1 MDNRIKQLEIIRR
14 VIYLILFF
22 FAPSWYLMD
31 NYITYEQELLG
42 VSLFMTGVFMTY
54 LTFYRDGVYLY
65 KLARYL

>member
-1 MDNRIKQLEIIRR
+1 MDNRIKQLEIIKR

-31 NYITYEQELLG
+31 NYITYEQQLLG
-42 VSLFMTGVFMTY
+42 VSLFMTGLFASY
-54 LTFYRDGVYLY
+54 LTFYKDGEYLY

>member
-1 MDNRIKQLEIIRR
+1 MDNRIKQLEIIKR

-31 NYITYEQELLG
+31 NYITYEQQQLG
-42 VSLFMTGVFMTY
+42 VSLFMTGLSMTY
-54 LTFYRDGVYLY
+54 FSFYKDGIYLY

>member
-1 MDNRIKQLEIIRR
+1 MDNRIKQLEIIKR

-31 NYITYEQELLG
+31 NYITYEQQLLG
-42 VSLFMTGVFMTY
+42 VSLFMTGLFASY
-54 LTFYRDGVYLY
+54 LTFYRDGIYLY

>member
-1 MDNRIKQLEIIRR
+1 MDNRIKQLEIIKR

-31 NYITYEQELLG
+31 NYITYEQQLLG
-42 VSLFMTGVFMTY
+42 VSLFMTGLFSSY
-54 LTFYRDGVYLY
+54 LTFYRDGIYLY

>member
-1 MDNRIKQLEIIRR
+1 MDNRIKQLEILKR

-22 FAPSWYLMD
+22 FAPSWYLMS